1 MPGINKPPAFRIAFG
16 FVFLSGFVS
25 IASRM
30 GIAVLPGGR
39 VYIRYAVEKSD
50 VRLRRERKVVWGVK
64 SVGM

>member
-1 MPGINKPPAFRIAFG
+1 
-16 FVFLSGFVS
+16 
-25 IASRM
+25 M